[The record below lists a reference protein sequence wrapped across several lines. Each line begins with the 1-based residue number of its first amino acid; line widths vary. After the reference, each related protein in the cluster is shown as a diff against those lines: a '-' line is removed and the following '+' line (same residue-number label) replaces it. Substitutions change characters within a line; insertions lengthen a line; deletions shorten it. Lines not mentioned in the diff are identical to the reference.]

1 MVPEKKKKNTNN
13 PLSQA
18 RGNKLSAEELWDRKT
33 GVGFR
38 SFVEYYTQQPV
49 GTVSTASS
57 TSTAAEQAGSS
68 SRGKRQVYAVEQ
80 NNNQGRG
87 LSRAAKRRKK
97 KKGRLV
103 LSGEEQQPSPS
114 ESTTEQGKDAILASR
129 PLKVNDNVNHPLLQA
144 VEQMTS
150 PHSRYDDGSR
160 REDLTPFF
168 EAMARPLP
176 LTFRIRS
183 TADSTL
189 VGVLQKKL
197 QSLENMTAAGTSD
210 NGIRPVFTRL
220 DFGNDNNMQV
230 YQASC
235 SKAALTDPAVK
246 ALLLENSQNGVMARQ
261 ELGSMLPVAALASA
275 GFLSGESTRRCL
287 DMCASPGSKTLQALE
302 VLHGLGKITKAK
314 QKPKSSAPKVLLVAN
329 DVLKSRLEAL
339 QQAVARSG
347 VPESLTQSIVYT
359 CQDATKF
366 ELRAV
371 TAAAARTKK
380 KREPT
385 TDAAAAACR
394 RPPLLHFDA
403 ILCDVPC
410 SGDGTCRKDRH
421 VLPQWKPAIGNQL
434 HATQVAIL
442 SRAVALLEPGGCVC
456 YSTCSLNPVENE
468 AVVAAVL
475 HEYNTND
482 DGNHQLE
489 LERWPVIPGLILRD
503 GISHWKIAHYR
514 SSSSSSIGNTADPL
528 DSTTTSDPDDDYP
541 TESDRRSDSS
551 SKLMWYASF
560 EGAQRS
566 SGGGKDQVWSP
577 SMWPPPDAAHMNL
590 SRCKRLWPQDQDSGG
605 FFLALIRKKQT
616 TK

>member
-1 MVPEKKKKNTNN
+1 MVPKKKRKNTNN

-18 RGNKLSAEELWDRKT
+18 RGNKLSAEDLWDRKT

-49 GTVSTASS
+49 GTVSSATASS
-57 TSTAAEQAGSS
+57 STAAQEAESS
-68 SRGKRQVYAVEQ
+68 SHGKRQVYSVEQ
-80 NNNQGRG
+80 NNQGRG

-103 LSGEEQQPSPS
+103 SGGEQQPSPS
-114 ESTTEQGKDAILASR
+114 SESTTEQERDAVLTSQ
-129 PLKVNDNVNHPLLQA
+129 PLKANDDVNHPLLQA

-150 PHSRYDDGSR
+150 PHSRHDGSR

-176 LTFRIRS
+176 LTFRLRS
-183 TADSTL
+183 TADSKL
-189 VGVLQKKL
+189 VGILQKKL
-197 QSLENMTAAGTSD
+197 RAPENTTAASSSN

-220 DFGNDNNMQV
+220 DFDDDNMQV

-235 SKAALTDPAVK
+235 SKAALTADPEVK

-275 GFLSGESTRRCL
+275 GFLSSDATRRCL
-287 DMCASPGSKTLQALE
+287 DICASPGSKTLQALE
-302 VLHGLGKITKAK
+302 VLHQLGKTTKAK
-314 QKPKSSAPKVLLVAN
+314 QKLKSSAPKVLLVAN
-329 DVLKSRLEAL
+329 DILKSRLEAL

-347 VPESLTQSIVYT
+347 VPESLTQSVVYT

-371 TAAAARTKK
+371 TAAARTKK

-385 TDAAAAACR
+385 TDATAAAAGCRR

-421 VLPQWKPAIGNQL
+421 VLPPWKPAIGNQL

-475 HEYNTND
+475 HEYNKNND
-482 DGNHQLE
+482 DDDDHQPSLE

-514 SSSSSSIGNTADPL
+514 SSSGNTADPL
-528 DSTTTSDPDDDYP
+528 DSTTTSDFDDDR

-551 SKLMWYASF
+551 SKLMWYDTF
-560 EGAQRS
+560 EEAQRS

-577 SMWPPPDAAHMNL
+577 SMWPPPDAAQMNL
-590 SRCKRLWPQDQDSGG
+590 SRCKRLFPQDNDSGG